1 MFKKYENNPVIPRTE
16 NTFYSK
22 HAANPDILPHED
34 KIIMYFRGQGREDH
48 DQIGIAYADR
58 GKFNGVDWKIHPGS
72 PVIKVSEDRND
83 FDSRHILDPGCVEYD
98 GKVFL
103 YYSGHSYDKPAG
115 IGLAVSEDAVNF
127 KKAGCV
133 VENAIAPEVVLK
145 DGVFN
150 LIYQRKNEN
159 DAFEFYLCESV
170 DGIHFDAKNEKKIF
184 TPSERNGEFDSHSVS
199 TCRIWLEEGTYY
211 MIYGGCPVFA
221 DYPVAF
227 GLAKSEDLV
236 NWERYPMN
244 PVLSRGEAGEWD
256 EGAIWFGT
264 VYKNGDTRYL
274 WYEGTGAGLGTGTT
288 QARQAS
294 ELCRTKDYGGYA
306 NLSFSQIG
314 LAVSKGVIE
323 FAK

>member
-1 MFKKYENNPVIPRTE
+1 
-16 NTFYSK
+16 
-22 HAANPDILPHED
+22 
-34 KIIMYFRGQGREDH
+34 MYFRGQGKGNH

-58 GKFNGVDWKIHPGS
+58 DKFNGVDWKVHPAS
-72 PVIKVSEDRND
+72 PVIKVSEEKSD
-83 FDSRHILDPGCVEYD
+83 FDCRHILDPGCVEHE

-115 IGLAVSEDAVNF
+115 IGLAVSEDSVSF
-127 KKAGCV
+127 KKTGCV
-133 VENAIAPEVVLK
+133 LENAIAPEVVLK

-150 LIYQRKNEN
+150 LIYQRKNEKEI
-159 DAFEFYLCESV
+159 FEFYMCESR
-170 DGIHFDAKNEKKIF
+170 DGIHFDTNSEKKIF
-184 TPSERNGEFDSHSVS
+184 SPSGSKGEFDSHSVS
-199 TCRIWLEEGTYY
+199 TCRIWREKGMYY

-227 GLAKSEDLV
+227 GLARSEDLL
-236 NWERYPMN
+236 NWERCPTN
-244 PVLSRGEAGEWD
+244 PVMARGKAGEWD

-264 VYKNGDTRYL
+264 VHKHGDTRYL

-314 LAVSKGVIE
+314 MAVSKGDFE
-323 FAK
+323 FDK